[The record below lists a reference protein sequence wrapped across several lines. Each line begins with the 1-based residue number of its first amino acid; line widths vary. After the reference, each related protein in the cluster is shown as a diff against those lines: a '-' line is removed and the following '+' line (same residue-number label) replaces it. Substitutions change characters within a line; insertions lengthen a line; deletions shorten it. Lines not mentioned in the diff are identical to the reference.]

1 MIPNSVKLGWPIIL
15 LPLSK
20 KSHWWRG
27 HFCWRQHFSHLH
39 PWSWITI
46 KIVKIEL
53 IGYITTYF
61 SCRGHEHFEF
71 NLCKAWN
78 AQNTDFVRESA
89 LKVQIGKNGRNM
101 WTSLEH
107 DQEILLNWKS
117 IVLAQKWGIN
127 HIYPPN
133 SSNFMSI
140 SMEALFG
147 KKCQWHGWKCWRH
160 QKWWGG
166 RQFLLWILKA

>member
-1 MIPNSVKLGWPIIL
+1 MVIFADDSI
-15 LPLSK
+15 S
-20 KSHWWRG
+20 
-27 HFCWRQHFSHLH
+27 SHLH

-46 KIVKIEL
+46 KIVKREL

-61 SCRGHEHFEF
+61 SCRGHEHSEF

-107 DQEILLNWKS
+107 DQEILFN
-117 IVLAQKWGIN
+117 
-127 HIYPPN
+127 
-133 SSNFMSI
+133 
-140 SMEALFG
+140 
-147 KKCQWHGWKCWRH
+147 
-160 QKWWGG
+160 
-166 RQFLLWILKA
+166 